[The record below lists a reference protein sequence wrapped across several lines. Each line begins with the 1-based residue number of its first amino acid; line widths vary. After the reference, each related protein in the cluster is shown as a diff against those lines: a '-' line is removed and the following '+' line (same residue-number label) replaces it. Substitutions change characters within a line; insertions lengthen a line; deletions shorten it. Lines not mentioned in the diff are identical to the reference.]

1 VHNLPSFESL
11 LAYVGDPLSLQFFIE
26 IFPYRTIAEKVSW
39 FILAYFLI
47 LNVCNLLLNILAL
60 TSIKSRQEKRLEELP
75 QLHSDLQLP
84 VSILVP
90 AFNESVTIASSVRS
104 LLQLSY
110 SNYEIIVIN
119 DGSQDD
125 TMAVLQ
131 REFALI
137 PLPPAYPVQIP
148 TGQVHGIFQSTC
160 HIQLRVIDKA
170 NGGKADA
177 LNAGINL
184 ARYSLFCGVDA
195 DSVLER
201 DSLQHVIRP
210 FLRDPTVVATGGTV
224 RVANGC
230 QFKNGHLNEV
240 ALPQNPLAL
249 FQIVEYVRAFLL
261 SRLGWSA
268 LNGVL
273 IISGAFGVFK
283 KAVVVA
289 AGGYRTKAM
298 GEDMELVV
306 RIHRLLRAQKERYR
320 IVFVPEPVCWT
331 ETPEDFKT
339 LRTQRI
345 RWQRGLCE
353 SLVANWG
360 LMLSRNPGV
369 VGGIAF
375 PFMVLFE
382 LLGPLIEL
390 GGYLFMVIVWA
401 AGWVSLDIVYA
412 FLFVSIGLG
421 TLLSISSLLLEE
433 MIFHLHKTRH
443 LALLVLFALLE
454 NLGYHQLSSYW
465 RLIGLYRWVNE
476 KEGNW
481 GLMKRKGKWQSAV

>member
-1 VHNLPSFESL
+1 LSSFESL
-11 LAYVGDPLSLQFFIE
+11 LPYFGNLINLQFLIE
-26 IFPYRTIAEKVSW
+26 IFPYRSIAEKVSW

-131 REFALI
+131 REFALT
-137 PLPPAYPVQIP
+137 PLPPAYQVQIP
-148 TGQVHGIFQSTC
+148 TGQVHGIFQSTR
-160 HIQLRVIDKA
+160 HVQLRVIDKA

-201 DSLQHVIRP
+201 DCLQHMIRP

-230 QFKNGHLNEV
+230 KFKNGHLNEV
-240 ALPQNPLAL
+240 ALPRNFLAL
-249 FQIVEYVRAFLL
+249 FQIVEYARAFFL

-283 KAVVVA
+283 KSIVVA
-289 AGGYRTKAM
+289 VGGYRINTM

-306 RIHRLLRAQKERYR
+306 RIHRLLRVKRERYR

-331 ETPEDFKT
+331 EAPEDFKT

-353 SLVANWG
+353 SLSANWG
-360 LMLSRNPGV
+360 LMLSRNPGI
-369 VGGIAF
+369 VGVIAF

-382 LLGPLIEL
+382 LMGALLEVAGF
-390 GGYLFMVIVWA
+390 GFMAIFWA
-401 AGWVSLDIVYA
+401 AGWVSWDMVYA

-421 TLLSISSLLLEE
+421 TLLSVSSLLLEE

-443 LALLVLFALLE
+443 LAVLALFALLE
-454 NLGYHQLSSYW
+454 NFGYHQLNTYW
-465 RLIGLYRWVNE
+465 RLIGLYRWAND
-476 KEGNW
+476 KDGNW
-481 GLMKRKGKWQSAV
+481 GLMKRKGAWQSAA

>member
-1 VHNLPSFESL
+1 
-11 LAYVGDPLSLQFFIE
+11 
-26 IFPYRTIAEKVSW
+26 
-39 FILAYFLI
+39 
-47 LNVCNLLLNILAL
+47 
-60 TSIKSRQEKRLEELP
+60 
-75 QLHSDLQLP
+75 
-84 VSILVP
+84 
-90 AFNESVTIASSVRS
+90 
-104 LLQLSY
+104 
-110 SNYEIIVIN
+110 
-119 DGSQDD
+119 
-125 TMAVLQ
+125 
-131 REFALI
+131 
-137 PLPPAYPVQIP
+137 
-148 TGQVHGIFQSTC
+148 
-160 HIQLRVIDKA
+160 
-170 NGGKADA
+170 
-177 LNAGINL
+177 
-184 ARYSLFCGVDA
+184 
-195 DSVLER
+195 
-201 DSLQHVIRP
+201 
-210 FLRDPTVVATGGTV
+210 
-224 RVANGC
+224 
-230 QFKNGHLNEV
+230 
-240 ALPQNPLAL
+240 
-249 FQIVEYVRAFLL
+249 
-261 SRLGWSA
+261 LGWSA

-283 KAVVVA
+283 KNIVVA
-289 AGGYRTKAM
+289 AGGYRTKTM

-306 RIHRLLRAQKERYR
+306 RIHRLLRAKRERYR

-345 RWQRGLCE
+345 RWQRGLSE
-353 SLVANWG
+353 SLAANWS

-454 NLGYHQLSSYW
+454 NFGYHQLSSYW

-476 KEGNW
+476 KDGNW
-481 GLMKRKGKWQSAV
+481 GLMKRKGEWQSAG